1 MGCGASKDEDSARS
15 NSIDAELSKARKEAA
30 NTLKCLLLGPGESG
44 KSTVVKQMRL
54 AYAEPYSMEERSNY
68 KEVVFTNLLQSMQAV
83 LSGFE
88 IVGVPFPSQQHELAA
103 SILSLPP
110 ENASDA
116 LTGDLNAGVFR
127 AVEALWNEAATK
139 EVVAKSFRFQLN
151 DSATYFFDALPRL
164 GQAGYLPT
172 DQDILRTRVRST
184 GIVEETFVVGGT
196 RLIVLDVGGQRSE
209 RKKWIHCFEG
219 VQVLLFVAAISEYD
233 QFLYEDETQP
243 RLTETLMLWESISS
257 SPWFRK
263 TSLVLFLNKI
273 DLFAQ
278 KIESGSEP
286 LQKYLPEYNGDPLNV
301 DAAKAFMLNRFRGA
315 FNHRERSL
323 FCHFTCAT
331 DTTST
336 RVVLTAVME
345 AVLTSRLTQAGLL

>member
-1 MGCGASKDEDSARS
+1 
-15 NSIDAELSKARKEAA
+15 
-30 NTLKCLLLGPGESG
+30 
-44 KSTVVKQMRL
+44 
-54 AYAEPYSMEERSNY
+54 
-68 KEVVFTNLLQSMQAV
+68 MQAV

-151 DSATYFFDALPRL
+151 DSATYFFDALARL
-164 GQAGYLPT
+164 GQADYLPT

-184 GIVEETFVVGGT
+184 GIVEETFIVNGT

-233 QFLYEDETQP
+233 Q
-243 RLTETLMLWESISS
+243 LWESISS

-286 LQKYLPEYNGDPLNV
+286 LQKYLPEYNGDPLDA
-301 DAAKAFMLNRFRGA
+301 DAAKAFMLNRFRA
-315 FNHRERSL
+315 VFNHRERSL
-323 FCHFTCAT
+323 FCHFTCVRRPPSPSPFPLSSPDLSSRAFLTKALPQAT